1 MKNENAFVENW
12 KEVQKELVKMGK
24 EERGEKSEEPEQQK
38 KETTCTKV
46 ESSVAVKESQNELV
60 KLGKEERGEKSEE
73 PKQQKKETACTKVES
88 SVVKEVQKEKAAF
101 TPKQPKEDSDEAIF
115 LKEIGVDE
123 KWKGNKQLE
132 WNLIKVIKSKFHSI
146 NDFKREFGV
155 SFCLDN
161 IKSATEY
168 NIASIY
174 TGKVLCVKNGTITI
188 K

>member
-1 MKNENAFVENW
+1 MNENAFAENW
-12 KEVQKELVKMGK
+12 KEVQKELVKKGK
-24 EERGEKSEEPEQQK
+24 EERGEKSEEPEQH
-38 KETTCTKV
+38 
-46 ESSVAVKESQNELV
+46 
-60 KLGKEERGEKSEE
+60 
-73 PKQQKKETACTKVES
+73 KKETACTKVES
-88 SVVKEVQKEKAAF
+88 SVAVKEVQKEKAAF
-101 TPKQPKEDSDEAIF
+101 TPKQPKEDSDEAVF

-168 NIASIY
+168 SIASIY